1 MFYYLAKY
9 LDRVFDLPG
18 AGMFEYISFRAGMA
32 VVTSLII
39 TMIFGKHI
47 ISFLRRKQVGE
58 KVRDL
63 NLPGQK
69 EKEGTPTM
77 GGFIILLAIIVPALL
92 FAKLNNIYIIVM
104 LVATIWMGLIGFIDD
119 YIKVFR
125 KDKRGLAGK
134 FKVLGQVMLG
144 IFVGAI
150 VYLHPDIVVREHIA
164 TNTDVKMEVSQNS
177 GENVSKTY
185 SFSEPEKEVVT
196 TIPFIK
202 NNELDYK
209 SVLWFLDDA
218 GKQKW
223 AWLIFIPLVI
233 LIVVAV
239 SNCANLTD
247 GIDGLAT
254 GTSAIIGA
262 TLGIF
267 AWISGNAVFAD
278 YLDIMMIP
286 DVGELTI
293 YIAAFVGACIGF
305 LWYNT
310 HPAQVFMGDTGSLAI
325 GGIIA
330 VFAVLVRKELLLPL
344 LCGIFLIEGLS
355 VIMQTTWFKI
365 TKKRF
370 GAGRR
375 IFLMSPLHHHFQQ
388 KKISEQKI
396 VMRFFIVGIMLA
408 VLTVVTLKIR

>member
-1 MFYYLAKY
+1 MFYYLAQY

-32 VVTSLII
+32 VITSLII
-39 TMIFGKHI
+39 SMIFGKHI

-77 GGFIILLAIIVPALL
+77 GGFIILLAIVVPALL

-104 LVATIWMGLIGFIDD
+104 LVATVWMGLIGFIDD

-185 SFSEPEKEVVT
+185 SFAEPEKEVVT

-344 LCGIFLIEGLS
+344 LCGIFLLEGLS